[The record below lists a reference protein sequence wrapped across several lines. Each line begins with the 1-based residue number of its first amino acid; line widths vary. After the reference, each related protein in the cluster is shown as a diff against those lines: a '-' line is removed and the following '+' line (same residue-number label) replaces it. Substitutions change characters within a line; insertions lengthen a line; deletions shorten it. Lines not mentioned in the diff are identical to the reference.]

1 VSASEPSR
9 TRESAPQA
17 ESPDGRGEARA
28 PDVGVVVIGRNE
40 GERLERSLRS
50 ARSDLRRVLYVDSGS
65 SDGSVELGRR
75 LASDVVLLDD
85 SAPFTAARARNVGL
99 TRLLELDDS
108 LGLIQ
113 FVDGDC
119 ELEPGW
125 LECGRAALER
135 DRTLGAV
142 CGRLHERRPDASPY
156 ARLSHIEWNRPA
168 GDTLTCGGIAMFRV
182 AALTGVGGFNASMI
196 AGEEPELCYRLRR
209 AGWRIARLDEAM
221 AVHDGGM
228 MTFRQWW
235 LRAVRNGHAYAENA
249 ALRAVDGERGSLRPV
264 ASMLLW
270 GLLAPLAAIVGA
282 AAVPFQP
289 RAAVIPLGVVS
300 GYLLLIARIHR
311 SSRRL
316 GEPHRDAALYA
327 LFCVLA
333 KLPHCLGAARYWI
346 ARARRRPSA
355 LIEYKVVEGRNSP
368 RSTP

>member
-1 VSASEPSR
+1 
-9 TRESAPQA
+9 
-17 ESPDGRGEARA
+17 
-28 PDVGVVVIGRNE
+28 VVVIGRNE

-50 ARSDLRRVLYVDSGS
+50 VRSDLRRVLYVDSGS

-75 LASDVVLLDD
+75 LASEVVTLDG
-85 SAPFTAARARNVGL
+85 SLPFTAARARSAGL
-99 TRLLELDDS
+99 KRLLELDRS
-108 LGLIQ
+108 VGLVQ

-125 LECGRAALER
+125 LDRAGAALDR
-135 DRTLGAV
+135 DPSLGAV
-142 CGRLHERRPDASPY
+142 CGRLRERHPDASPY
-156 ARLSHIEWNRPA
+156 TRLSQMEWNRPP
-168 GDTLTCGGIAMFRV
+168 GETLACGGIAMFRV
-182 AALTGVGGFNASMI
+182 AALNAAGGFRDSMI

-209 AGWRIARLDEAM
+209 AGWRIERLDAPM
-221 AVHDGGM
+221 AIHDGGM
-228 MTFRQWW
+228 MTFRQWL
-235 LRAVRNGHAYAENA
+235 LRAVRGGHAYAENA
-249 ALRAVDGERGSLRPV
+249 ALQAAPGERGSLRPV

-270 GLLAPLAAIVGA
+270 GLLAPLAALGGA
-282 AAVPFQP
+282 AA
-289 RAAVIPLGVVS
+289 AAASPSAALFPLAVLC
-300 GYLLLIARIHR
+300 GYLVLFARIHR